1 MLPQRRTIVSGA
13 IASGIISSVGAS
25 TLNALTLPKRRPW
38 QPNLPAAEPATPEFT
53 VDSAVSMA
61 WIGHS
66 TVLINVHG
74 TMILTDPVLFNN
86 IGVRIFGATFG
97 PRRITRPALDPSDIP
112 VPDIVLLSHA
122 HMDHMDLASL
132 EYLTNRSPGKIHA
145 ITAKNTSDVIDYM
158 EWKSLREIDWGESV
172 EVGGVRIG
180 AFPVRHFGW
189 RLPGE
194 PDRAKGQRKTGR
206 SFNSYLIEEKE
217 QNTWERSIGC
227 DKVHRVLFGGDTA
240 YTESFKD
247 LKFINGIDVAIM
259 PIGAYNPWKAVH
271 CNPEEAVMMARD
283 MQASAI
289 VPIHCMTFPLGRE
302 GFHEPR
308 ARLVKAV
315 RSDSDLTLGYSQI
328 GQLLK
333 VA

>member
-1 MLPQRRTIVSGA
+1 MSPQRRTIVSGA
-13 IASGIISSVGAS
+13 IATGILSSVGLS
-25 TLNALTLPKRRPW
+25 TLKSMTLPKRRSNHPELT
-38 QPNLPAAEPATPEFT
+38 LPEQSVPEFIA
-53 VDSAVSMA
+53 DSAVSMA

-66 TVLINVHG
+66 TVLINVHD
-74 TMILTDPVLFNN
+74 TIILTDPVLFNN
-86 IGVRIFGATFG
+86 IGVRILGATFG
-97 PRRITRPALDPSDIP
+97 PRRITRPALDPSEIP

-132 EYLTNRSPGKIHA
+132 EFLTNRSPGKIHA

-158 EWKSLREIDWGESV
+158 GWKSLRELDWGESLD
-172 EVGGVRIG
+172 EGGVSIG
-180 AFPVRHFGW
+180 AFPVKHFGW

-206 SFNSYLIEEKE
+206 SFNSYLIEEKH
-217 QNTWERSIGC
+217 QNNQANGNGC
-227 DKVHRVLFGGDTA
+227 QKVHRIMFGGDTA

-247 LKFINGIDVAIM
+247 LNFINNIDVAIM

-308 ARLVKAV
+308 SRLVKAV
-315 RSDSDLTLGYSQI
+315 HSDSNLALGYSQI

-333 VA
+333 IA